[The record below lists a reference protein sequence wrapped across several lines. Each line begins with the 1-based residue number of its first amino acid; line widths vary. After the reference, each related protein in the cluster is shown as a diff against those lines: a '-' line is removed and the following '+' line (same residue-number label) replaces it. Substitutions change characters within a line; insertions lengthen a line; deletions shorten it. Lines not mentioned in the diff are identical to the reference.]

1 MILADSHIH
10 TKFSADSSATLESMA
25 NAAIGQGLQY
35 LTFTDHCDLD
45 YPNVPYPDLFLMKK
59 PEYFETLR
67 ELKELY
73 KAKLEILI
81 GVEIGLAASQAE
93 AITAFADGEPFDFVI
108 GSSHVVYG
116 KDPYMPGYFDEF
128 SEREGYALYFRSIA
142 ENAQAIKCYNVYGHL
157 DYVVRYGPT
166 KDRDYHPNDYREY
179 FDPALKTI
187 IADGKGI
194 ELNTGGWTRG
204 LKQAHPH
211 LDLLKRYREL
221 GGEIITVGSDAH
233 SPQSVGYGLDRA
245 EELLKTAGFKYYAVY
260 KAQKPQLFT
269 L

>member
-10 TKFSADSSATLESMA
+10 SKFSADSTASLQSMA
-25 NAAIGQGLQY
+25 DAAIEQGLQT

-45 YPNVPYPDLFLMKK
+45 YPNIPDPDLFLMKK
-59 PEYFETLR
+59 PQYFAALR
-67 ELKELY
+67 KLQERY
-73 KAKLEILI
+73 KSKLEILI
-81 GVEIGLAASQAE
+81 GVEIGLDPSHAE
-93 AITAFADGEPFDFVI
+93 AITAFAAGEPFDFVI
-108 GSSHVVYG
+108 GSSHVAHG
-116 KDPYMPGYFDEF
+116 RDPYMPGYFDGI
-128 SEREGYALYFRSIA
+128 SEREGYAFYFRSIL
-142 ENAQAIKCYNVYGHL
+142 ENAQAIKCYNIYGHL
-157 DYVVRYGPT
+157 DYVVRYGPN
-166 KDRDYHPNDYREY
+166 KDRDYQPYDYLDI
-179 FDPALKTI
+179 FDPGLKTI

-233 SPQSVGYGLDRA
+233 SSNSVGYGFARA
-245 EELLKTAGFKYYAVY
+245 AELLKEAGFKYYAVY
-260 KAQKPQLFT
+260 KAQKPQFFT